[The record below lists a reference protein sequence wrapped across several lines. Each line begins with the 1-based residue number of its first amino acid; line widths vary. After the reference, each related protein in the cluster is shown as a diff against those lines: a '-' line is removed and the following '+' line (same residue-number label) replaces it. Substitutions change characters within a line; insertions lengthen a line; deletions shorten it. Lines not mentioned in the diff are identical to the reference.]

1 MATFQLRLDDTL
13 KQKADSLFSSLGLD
27 TSTAI
32 RIFLSAAVENNGI
45 PFQVRHNDNFSLQQ
59 AILDSRNRKNL
70 HGPFKTAQDA
80 VNSMLDD
87 WVLYNIVYTN
97 RMKKDAKLMQKRGK
111 DMSKLVMVLD
121 LLASGIELPK
131 KYKDHQLTG
140 NLHDFREC
148 HIEPDWLL
156 MYQIFENEL
165 ILSATATGTHSD
177 LFG

>member
-1 MATFQLRLDDTL
+1 
-13 KQKADSLFSSLGLD
+13 
-27 TSTAI
+27 
-32 RIFLSAAVENNGI
+32 
-45 PFQVRHNDNFSLQQ
+45 
-59 AILDSRNRKNL
+59 
-70 HGPFKTAQDA
+70 
-80 VNSMLDD
+80 
-87 WVLYNIVYTN
+87 
-97 RMKKDAKLMQKRGK
+97 MKKDAKLMQKRGK

-121 LLASGIELPK
+121 LLASGIELSK